1 MKYTCCKYELYTADR
16 VFLRYQCVNNHT
28 FQHLIFFIHILT
40 VPLQRILDLYMT
52 FEELGLR
59 VEVLQSIEALGFAE
73 PTPIQQSAIPH
84 LLKNESDFVGLA
96 QTGTG
101 KTAAFGLPL
110 IHKVTDRPKE
120 TQALIICPTRE
131 LCLQISKDLEAF
143 AQFDKQISV
152 VAVYGGTDIRK
163 QMTDIRRGAT
173 VVVATPG
180 RLVDLINR
188 KAIFLNT
195 VETVVLDEADEML
208 NMGFKEDIDYIL
220 SSTPETKNVWLF
232 SATMPKEVAAIAK
245 NYMTDP
251 LEVAMGHKNQSN
263 ENIEHIYYGVKERD
277 RYDALKRLID
287 ASPEIFGLVFCR
299 TRNETATV
307 AEKLAKD
314 GYSAEPLHGD
324 LSQAM
329 RDRVMD
335 RFRERSIQL
344 LVATD
349 VAARGIDVDNITHVI
364 NYNLP
369 DDIENYTHRSGRT
382 ARAGKTGKSL
392 VLINTREQYKIKAI
406 ERQIRVEFKAELI
419 PDAATICGIQ
429 LNKLI
434 SKVKEIE
441 VKENDIAPY
450 LPAIMADFEE
460 LSKEEVIKKFISA
473 EFNRFIEYY
482 DRAGDLNLSTGKDRD
497 RGDRSERAPRDR
509 DREERGGRFE
519 KRGDRPERA
528 ERGDRPERRFDDS
541 NKTRFFVNLGQRD
554 GLNPGGL
561 LRVICDASGLTS
573 AAVGK
578 IDVMQNYSFFETDKN
593 HETDVLRKV
602 NGAEFEG
609 NTMNVEVTE
618 KKPERSGDRGS
629 FGGGGG
635 GGFRSRSSEGGGGFR
650 SREGGA
656 SSGGFRGRSSEG
668 GAGGFRS
675 RGSEGGGSRGGS
687 APRRDGSYGKD
698 SGSSSSRPRTGGSS
712 AGGGER
718 RSYGKKFGSNY

>member
-1 MKYTCCKYELYTADR
+1 
-16 VFLRYQCVNNHT
+16 
-28 FQHLIFFIHILT
+28 
-40 VPLQRILDLYMT
+40 MT
-52 FEELGLR
+52 FKELGLR
-59 VEVLQSIEALGFAE
+59 VEVLQSIEAMGFAE

-84 LLKNESDFVGLA
+84 LLNDQSDFVGLA

-110 IHKVTDRPKE
+110 IHKVTDRPTE
-120 TQALIICPTRE
+120 TQGLIIAPTRE

-143 AQFDKQISV
+143 AQFDKQIRV
-152 VAVYGGTDIRK
+152 VAVYGGTDIRR
-163 QMTDIRRGAT
+163 QMTEIKRGAT
-173 VVVATPG
+173 IVVATPG

-188 KAIFLNT
+188 RAINLQT

-208 NMGFKEDIDYIL
+208 NMGFKEDIDAIL
-220 SSTPETKNVWLF
+220 DATPDTKNVWLF

-263 ENIEHIYYGVKERD
+263 ENIEHIYYTVKERD

-287 ASPEIFGLVFCR
+287 ASPDIFGLVFCR

-382 ARAGKTGKSL
+382 ARAGRQGKSL
-392 VLINTREQYKIKAI
+392 VLINARENYKIKAI
-406 ERQIRVEFKAELI
+406 ERQIRMTFAAALI
-419 PDAATICGIQ
+419 PEASEICGIQ

-441 VKENDIAPY
+441 VKENDIAPF

-482 DRAGDLNLSTGKDRD
+482 DRAGDLNVAGGREDRGDRGRDKNDRFDRKDRFERSDRGERGD
-497 RGDRSERAPRDR
+497 RGDRSDRAPRDMGNR
-509 DREERGGRFE
+509 
-519 KRGDRPERA
+519 
-528 ERGDRPERRFDDS
+528 
-541 NKTRFFVNLGQRD
+541 TRFFVSLGKRD

-561 LRVICDASGLTS
+561 LRVICDATGIKS
-573 AAVGK
+573 ASVGR
-578 IDVMQNYSFFETDKN
+578 IDVMPNFSFFEADKGD
-593 HETDVLRKV
+593 EGAILSQV
-602 NGAEFEG
+602 NGADYEG
-609 NTMNVEVTE
+609 HKVMVEITQ
-618 KKPERSGDRGS
+618 KKAEGGERRSGGGGERRS
-629 FGGGGG
+629 FGGGERRSFGGDRERSGGGDRDRSGGDRRSGG
-635 GGFRSRSSEGGGGFR
+635 GGFRS
-650 SREGGA
+650 EGGA
-656 SSGGFRGRSSEG
+656 SRGGFGGARREGGSDRRSS
-668 GAGGFRS
+668 
-675 RGSEGGGSRGGS
+675 GS
-687 APRRDGSYGKD
+687 
-698 SGSSSSRPRTGGSS
+698 
-712 AGGGER
+712 GER
-718 RSYGKKFGSNY
+718 RSSSSTGRRFSSDSYK

>member
-1 MKYTCCKYELYTADR
+1 
-16 VFLRYQCVNNHT
+16 
-28 FQHLIFFIHILT
+28 
-40 VPLQRILDLYMT
+40 MT
-52 FEELGLR
+52 FKELGLR
-59 VEVLQSIEALGFAE
+59 VEVLQSIEAMGFAE

-84 LLKNESDFVGLA
+84 LLNDQSDFVGLA

-110 IHKVTDRPKE
+110 IHKVTDRPTE
-120 TQALIICPTRE
+120 TQGLIIAPTRE

-143 AQFDKQISV
+143 AQFDKQIRV
-152 VAVYGGTDIRK
+152 VAVYGGTDIRR
-163 QMTDIRRGAT
+163 QMTEIKRGAT
-173 VVVATPG
+173 IVVATPG

-188 KAIFLNT
+188 RAINLQT

-208 NMGFKEDIDYIL
+208 NMGFKEDIDAIL
-220 SSTPETKNVWLF
+220 DATPDTKNVWLF

-263 ENIEHIYYGVKERD
+263 ENIEHIYYTVKERD

-382 ARAGKTGKSL
+382 ARAGRQGKSL
-392 VLINTREQYKIKAI
+392 VLINARENYKIKAI
-406 ERQIRVEFKAELI
+406 ERQIRMTFASALI
-419 PDAATICGIQ
+419 PEASEICGIQ

-441 VKENDIAPY
+441 VKENDIAPF

-482 DRAGDLNLSTGKDRD
+482 DRAGDLNVSGGKGDREDRGDRGRDRNDRFDRKDRFERSDRGERGD
-497 RGDRSERAPRDR
+497 RGDRSDRAPRDMGNR
-509 DREERGGRFE
+509 
-519 KRGDRPERA
+519 
-528 ERGDRPERRFDDS
+528 
-541 NKTRFFVNLGQRD
+541 TRFFVSLGKRD

-561 LRVICDASGLTS
+561 LRVICDATGIKS
-573 AAVGK
+573 ASVGR
-578 IDVMQNYSFFETDKN
+578 IDVMPNFSFFEADKGD
-593 HETDVLRKV
+593 EGSILSQV
-602 NGAEFEG
+602 NGAAQEG
-609 NTMNVEVTE
+609 HQVMVEITQ
-618 KKPERSGDRGS
+618 KKAEGGERRSGGGGERRS
-629 FGGGGG
+629 FGGGERRSFGGDRERSGGGDRDRSGGERRSGG
-635 GGFRSRSSEGGGGFR
+635 GGFRS
-650 SREGGA
+650 EGGA
-656 SSGGFRGRSSEG
+656 SRGGFGGARREGGSDRRSS
-668 GAGGFRS
+668 
-675 RGSEGGGSRGGS
+675 
-687 APRRDGSYGKD
+687 
-698 SGSSSSRPRTGGSS
+698 
-712 AGGGER
+712 GGGER
-718 RSYGKKFGSNY
+718 RSSSSTGRRFSSDSYK

>member
-1 MKYTCCKYELYTADR
+1 
-16 VFLRYQCVNNHT
+16 
-28 FQHLIFFIHILT
+28 
-40 VPLQRILDLYMT
+40 MT
-52 FEELGLR
+52 FKELGLR
-59 VEVLQSIEALGFAE
+59 VEVLQSIEAMGFAE

-84 LLKNESDFVGLA
+84 LLQLESDFVGLA

-110 IHKVTDRPKE
+110 IHKVTDRPTE
-120 TQALIICPTRE
+120 TQGLVIAPTRE

-143 AQFDKQISV
+143 AQFDRQIKV

-163 QMTDIRRGAT
+163 QMSDIKRGAT
-173 VVVATPG
+173 IVVATPG

-188 KAIFLNT
+188 KAINLKT

-208 NMGFKEDIDYIL
+208 NMGFKEDIDAIL
-220 SSTPETKNVWLF
+220 EATPETKNVWLF

-263 ENIEHIYYGVKERD
+263 ENIEHIYYTVKERD

-287 ASPEIFGLVFCR
+287 ASPDIFGLVFCR

-307 AEKLAKD
+307 AEKLAKE

-382 ARAGKTGKSL
+382 ARAGRQGKSL
-392 VLINTREQYKIKAI
+392 VLINTRENFKIKAI
-406 ERQIRVEFKAELI
+406 ERQIRTTFTAALI
-419 PDAATICGIQ
+419 PEASEICGIQ

-441 VKENDIAPY
+441 VKENDIAPF

-482 DRAGDLNLSTGKDRD
+482 DRAGDLNVSSGRGDREDRKERRGDDRFDRKDRFE
-497 RGDRSERAPRDR
+497 RSERAPRGDR
-509 DREERGGRFE
+509 DNANR
-519 KRGDRPERA
+519 
-528 ERGDRPERRFDDS
+528 
-541 NKTRFFVNLGQRD
+541 TRFFVSLGKRD

-561 LRVICDASGLTS
+561 LRVICDSTGLKSASIGR
-573 AAVGK
+573 
-578 IDVMQNYSFFETDKN
+578 IDVMPNFSFFEADKAD
-593 HETDVLRKV
+593 EGAILSKV
-602 NGAEFEG
+602 NGSDYEG
-609 NTMNVEVTE
+609 HTVNVEITQ
-618 KKPERSGDRGS
+618 KKE
-629 FGGGGG
+629 
-635 GGFRSRSSEGGGGFR
+635 
-650 SREGGA
+650 
-656 SSGGFRGRSSEG
+656 
-668 GAGGFRS
+668 
-675 RGSEGGGSRGGS
+675 
-687 APRRDGSYGKD
+687 
-698 SGSSSSRPRTGGSS
+698 
-712 AGGGER
+712 GGER
-718 RSYGKKFGSNY
+718 RSGGDRERKSGFGGGKSSGFGDRKSFGSSERRSSGGGFRGNSSYGKSDSGSGERRSGGSDRRSSGGSDRRSSGGGRKFSSSSYK

>member
-1 MKYTCCKYELYTADR
+1 
-16 VFLRYQCVNNHT
+16 
-28 FQHLIFFIHILT
+28 
-40 VPLQRILDLYMT
+40 MT
-52 FEELGLR
+52 FKELGLR
-59 VEVLQSIEALGFAE
+59 VEVLQSIEAMGFAE

-84 LLKNESDFVGLA
+84 LLNDESDFVGLA

-110 IHKVTDRPKE
+110 IHKVTDRPTE
-120 TQALIICPTRE
+120 TQGLVIAPTRE

-143 AQFDKQISV
+143 AKFDKQIKV

-163 QMTDIRRGAT
+163 QMTDIKRGAT
-173 VVVATPG
+173 IVVATPG

-188 KAIFLNT
+188 KAINLKT

-208 NMGFKEDIDYIL
+208 NMGFKEDIDAIL
-220 SSTPETKNVWLF
+220 EATPETKNVWLF
-232 SATMPKEVAAIAK
+232 SATMPKEVSAIAK

-263 ENIEHIYYGVKERD
+263 ENIEHIYYTVKERD

-287 ASPEIFGLVFCR
+287 ASPDIFGLVFCR

-307 AEKLAKD
+307 AEKLAKE

-382 ARAGKTGKSL
+382 ARAGKQGKSL
-392 VLINTREQYKIKAI
+392 VLINTRENFKIKAI
-406 ERQIRVEFKAELI
+406 ERQIRTTFTAALI
-419 PDAATICGIQ
+419 PEASEICGIQ

-441 VKENDIAPY
+441 VKENDIAPF

-482 DRAGDLNLSTGKDRD
+482 DRAGDLNVSAGRGDREDRKERSGSDRFDRKDRFERSD
-497 RGDRSERAPRDR
+497 RGERSERAPRAD
-509 DREERGGRFE
+509 
-519 KRGDRPERA
+519 RGDNENR
-528 ERGDRPERRFDDS
+528 
-541 NKTRFFVNLGQRD
+541 TRFFVSLGKRD

-561 LRVICDASGLTS
+561 LRVICDSTGLNSGS
-573 AAVGK
+573 IGR
-578 IDVMQNYSFFETDKN
+578 IDVMPNFSFFEADKTD
-593 HETDVLRKV
+593 EGAILSKV
-602 NGAEFEG
+602 NGADYEG
-609 NTMNVEVTE
+609 HSVSVEITQ
-618 KKPERSGDRGS
+618 KKEGSDRRSSGGGERRSFGDRDRS
-629 FGGGGG
+629 SGGGDRRSSGGG
-635 GGFRSRSSEGGGGFR
+635 GGFRGGSSSYGKSSTTEGGSDR
-650 SREGGA
+650 R
-656 SSGGFRGRSSEG
+656 SSGGDRE
-668 GAGGFRS
+668 RS
-675 RGSEGGGSRGGS
+675 RGGFSGNK
-687 APRRDGSYGKD
+687 SYGTPSGG
-698 SGSSSSRPRTGGSS
+698 SGSSSRREGGSDRRS
-712 AGGGER
+712 SGGGGR
-718 RSYGKKFGSNY
+718 KFSSNSYSK

>member
-1 MKYTCCKYELYTADR
+1 
-16 VFLRYQCVNNHT
+16 
-28 FQHLIFFIHILT
+28 
-40 VPLQRILDLYMT
+40 MT
-52 FEELGLR
+52 FKELGLR
-59 VEVLQSIEALGFAE
+59 VEVLQSIEAMGFAE

-84 LLKNESDFVGLA
+84 LLNDQSDFVGLA

-110 IHKVTDRPKE
+110 IHKVTDRPTE
-120 TQALIICPTRE
+120 TQGLIIAPTRE

-143 AQFDKQISV
+143 AQFDKQIRV
-152 VAVYGGTDIRK
+152 VAVYGGTDIRR
-163 QMTDIRRGAT
+163 QMTEIKRGAT
-173 VVVATPG
+173 IVVATPG

-188 KAIFLNT
+188 RAINLQT

-208 NMGFKEDIDYIL
+208 NMGFKEDIDAIL
-220 SSTPETKNVWLF
+220 DATPDTKNVWLF

-263 ENIEHIYYGVKERD
+263 ENIEHIYYTVKERD

-382 ARAGKTGKSL
+382 ARAGRQGKSL
-392 VLINTREQYKIKAI
+392 VLINARENYKIKAI
-406 ERQIRVEFKAELI
+406 ERQIRMTFAAALI
-419 PDAATICGIQ
+419 PEASEICGIQ

-441 VKENDIAPY
+441 VKENDIAPF

-482 DRAGDLNLSTGKDRD
+482 DRAGDLNVSGGREDRGDRGRDKNDRFDRKDRFERSDRGERGD
-497 RGDRSERAPRDR
+497 RGDRSDRAPRDMGNR
-509 DREERGGRFE
+509 
-519 KRGDRPERA
+519 
-528 ERGDRPERRFDDS
+528 
-541 NKTRFFVNLGQRD
+541 TRFFVSLGKRD

-561 LRVICDASGLTS
+561 LRVICDATGIKS
-573 AAVGK
+573 ASVGR
-578 IDVMQNYSFFETDKN
+578 IDVMPNFSFFEADKGD
-593 HETDVLRKV
+593 EGSILSQV
-602 NGAEFEG
+602 NGADYEG
-609 NTMNVEVTE
+609 HKVMVEITQ
-618 KKPERSGDRGS
+618 KKAEGGERRSG
-629 FGGGGG
+629 
-635 GGFRSRSSEGGGGFR
+635 
-650 SREGGA
+650 
-656 SSGGFRGRSSEG
+656 
-668 GAGGFRS
+668 
-675 RGSEGGGSRGGS
+675 
-687 APRRDGSYGKD
+687 
-698 SGSSSSRPRTGGSS
+698 
-712 AGGGER
+712 GGGER
-718 RSYGKKFGSNY
+718 RSFGGGERRSFGGDRERSGGGDRDRSGGERRSGGRGFRSEGGASRGGFGGARRESGSERRSSGGGERRSTSSTGRRFSSDSYK

>member
-1 MKYTCCKYELYTADR
+1 
-16 VFLRYQCVNNHT
+16 
-28 FQHLIFFIHILT
+28 
-40 VPLQRILDLYMT
+40 MT
-52 FEELGLR
+52 FKELGLR
-59 VEVLQSIEALGFAE
+59 VEVLQSIEAMGFAE

-84 LLKNESDFVGLA
+84 LLNDQSDFVGLA

-110 IHKVTDRPKE
+110 IHKVTDRPTE
-120 TQALIICPTRE
+120 TQGLIIAPTRE

-143 AQFDKQISV
+143 AQFDKQIRV
-152 VAVYGGTDIRK
+152 VAVYGGTDIRR
-163 QMTDIRRGAT
+163 QMTEIKRGAT
-173 VVVATPG
+173 IVVATPG

-188 KAIFLNT
+188 RAINLQT

-208 NMGFKEDIDYIL
+208 NMGFKEDIDAIL
-220 SSTPETKNVWLF
+220 DATPDTKNVWLF

-263 ENIEHIYYGVKERD
+263 ENIEHIYYTVKERD

-382 ARAGKTGKSL
+382 ARAGRQGKSL
-392 VLINTREQYKIKAI
+392 VLINARENYKIKAI
-406 ERQIRVEFKAELI
+406 ERQIRMTFAAALI
-419 PDAATICGIQ
+419 PEASEICGIQ

-441 VKENDIAPY
+441 VKENDIAPF

-482 DRAGDLNLSTGKDRD
+482 DRAGDLNVSGGREDRGDRGRDKNDRFDRKDRFERSDRGERGD
-497 RGDRSERAPRDR
+497 RGDRSDRAPRDMGNR
-509 DREERGGRFE
+509 
-519 KRGDRPERA
+519 
-528 ERGDRPERRFDDS
+528 
-541 NKTRFFVNLGQRD
+541 TRFFVSLGKRD

-561 LRVICDASGLTS
+561 LRVICDATGIKS
-573 AAVGK
+573 ASVGR
-578 IDVMQNYSFFETDKN
+578 IDVMPNFSFFEADKGD
-593 HETDVLRKV
+593 EGSILSQV
-602 NGAEFEG
+602 NGADYEG
-609 NTMNVEVTE
+609 HKVMVEITQ
-618 KKPERSGDRGS
+618 KKAEGGERRSGGGGERRS
-629 FGGGGG
+629 FGGGERRSFGGDRERSGGGDRDRSGGERRSGG
-635 GGFRSRSSEGGGGFR
+635 GGFRS
-650 SREGGA
+650 EGGA
-656 SSGGFRGRSSEG
+656 SRGGFGGARREGGSDRRSS
-668 GAGGFRS
+668 
-675 RGSEGGGSRGGS
+675 
-687 APRRDGSYGKD
+687 
-698 SGSSSSRPRTGGSS
+698 
-712 AGGGER
+712 GGGER
-718 RSYGKKFGSNY
+718 RSTSSTGRRFSSDSYK

>member
-1 MKYTCCKYELYTADR
+1 
-16 VFLRYQCVNNHT
+16 
-28 FQHLIFFIHILT
+28 
-40 VPLQRILDLYMT
+40 
-52 FEELGLR
+52 
-59 VEVLQSIEALGFAE
+59 
-73 PTPIQQSAIPH
+73 
-84 LLKNESDFVGLA
+84 
-96 QTGTG
+96 
-101 KTAAFGLPL
+101 
-110 IHKVTDRPKE
+110 
-120 TQALIICPTRE
+120 
-131 LCLQISKDLEAF
+131 
-143 AQFDKQISV
+143 
-152 VAVYGGTDIRK
+152 
-163 QMTDIRRGAT
+163 
-173 VVVATPG
+173 
-180 RLVDLINR
+180 
-188 KAIFLNT
+188 
-195 VETVVLDEADEML
+195 ML
-208 NMGFKEDIDYIL
+208 NMGFKEDIDFIL
-220 SSTPETKNVWLF
+220 SATPDTKNTWLF

-263 ENIEHIYYGVKERD
+263 ENIEHVYYSVKEKD

-382 ARAGKTGKSL
+382 ARAGRTGKSL
-392 VLINTREQYKIKAI
+392 VLINTREHYKIKAI
-406 ERQIRVEFKAELI
+406 ERQIRMDFTPALI
-419 PDAATICGIQ
+419 PNAAEICGIQ

-434 SKVKEIE
+434 SKVKDIE

-482 DRAGDLNLSTGKDRD
+482 DRAGDLNVASGK
-497 RGDRSERAPRDR
+497 GDKKGR
-509 DREERGGRFE
+509 DRERD
-519 KRGDRPERA
+519 DRPERA
-528 ERGDRPERRFDDS
+528 TRGERRDRFDDT

-573 AAVGK
+573 SSIGK
-578 IDVMQNYSFFETDKN
+578 IDVLQNYSFFETNKDN
-593 HETDVLRKV
+593 ETDVLRKV

-609 NTMNVEVTE
+609 HTMNVEITS
-618 KKPERSGDRGS
+618 KQPPARRAS
-629 FGGGGG
+629 GGGGNFRG
-635 GGFRSRSSEGGGGFR
+635 SRDGGSRDGGFREGGFKGRSEGGF
-650 SREGGA
+650 REGGFK
-656 SSGGFRGRSSEG
+656 SRSEGGFRG
-668 GAGGFRS
+668 
-675 RGSEGGGSRGGS
+675 GS
-687 APRRDGSYGKD
+687 ASRSNDRPPRRDGSYGKD
-698 SGSSSSRPRTGGSS
+698 SGSNGGFRKSSGTS
-712 AGGGER
+712 ER
-718 RSYGKKFGSNY
+718 RTYGKKFGSNY

>member
-1 MKYTCCKYELYTADR
+1 
-16 VFLRYQCVNNHT
+16 
-28 FQHLIFFIHILT
+28 
-40 VPLQRILDLYMT
+40 MT
-52 FEELGLR
+52 FKELGLR
-59 VEVLQSIEALGFAE
+59 VEVLQSIEAMGFAE

-84 LLKNESDFVGLA
+84 LLNDQSDFVGLA

-110 IHKVTDRPKE
+110 IHKVTDRPTE
-120 TQALIICPTRE
+120 TQGLIIAPTRE

-143 AQFDKQISV
+143 AQFDKQIRV
-152 VAVYGGTDIRK
+152 VAVYGGTDIRR
-163 QMTDIRRGAT
+163 QMTEIKRGAT
-173 VVVATPG
+173 IVVATPG

-188 KAIFLNT
+188 RAINLQT

-208 NMGFKEDIDYIL
+208 NMGFKEDIDAIL
-220 SSTPETKNVWLF
+220 DATPDTKNVWLF

-263 ENIEHIYYGVKERD
+263 ENIEHIYYTVKERD

-382 ARAGKTGKSL
+382 ARAGRQGKSL
-392 VLINTREQYKIKAI
+392 VLINARENYKIKAI
-406 ERQIRVEFKAELI
+406 ERQIRMTFAAALI
-419 PDAATICGIQ
+419 PEASEICGIQ

-441 VKENDIAPY
+441 VKENDIAPF

-482 DRAGDLNLSTGKDRD
+482 DRAGDLNVSGGREDRGRDKNDRFDRKDRFERSDRSERGD
-497 RGDRSERAPRDR
+497 RGDRSDRTPRDMGNR
-509 DREERGGRFE
+509 
-519 KRGDRPERA
+519 
-528 ERGDRPERRFDDS
+528 
-541 NKTRFFVNLGQRD
+541 TRFFVSLGKRD

-561 LRVICDASGLTS
+561 LRVICDATGIKS
-573 AAVGK
+573 ASVGR
-578 IDVMQNYSFFETDKN
+578 IDVMPNFSFFEADKGD
-593 HETDVLRKV
+593 EGAILSQV
-602 NGAEFEG
+602 NGADYEG
-609 NTMNVEVTE
+609 HKVMVEITQ
-618 KKPERSGDRGS
+618 KKAEGGERRSGGGGERRS
-629 FGGGGG
+629 FGGGERRSFGGDRERSGGGDRDRSGGDRRSGG
-635 GGFRSRSSEGGGGFR
+635 GGFRS
-650 SREGGA
+650 EGGA
-656 SSGGFRGRSSEG
+656 SRGGFGGARREGGSDRRSS
-668 GAGGFRS
+668 
-675 RGSEGGGSRGGS
+675 
-687 APRRDGSYGKD
+687 
-698 SGSSSSRPRTGGSS
+698 
-712 AGGGER
+712 GGGER
-718 RSYGKKFGSNY
+718 RSSSSTGRRFSSDSYK

>member
-1 MKYTCCKYELYTADR
+1 
-16 VFLRYQCVNNHT
+16 
-28 FQHLIFFIHILT
+28 
-40 VPLQRILDLYMT
+40 MT
-52 FEELGLR
+52 FKELGLR
-59 VEVLQSIEALGFAE
+59 VEVLQSIEAMGFAE

-84 LLKNESDFVGLA
+84 LLNDQSDFVGLA

-110 IHKVTDRPKE
+110 IHKVTDRPTE
-120 TQALIICPTRE
+120 TQGLIIAPTRE

-143 AQFDKQISV
+143 AQFDKQIRV
-152 VAVYGGTDIRK
+152 VAVYGGTDIRR
-163 QMTDIRRGAT
+163 QMTEIKRGAT
-173 VVVATPG
+173 IVVATPG

-188 KAIFLNT
+188 RAINLQT

-208 NMGFKEDIDYIL
+208 NMGFKEDIDAIL
-220 SSTPETKNVWLF
+220 DATPDTKNVWLF

-263 ENIEHIYYGVKERD
+263 ENIEHIYYTVKERD

-287 ASPEIFGLVFCR
+287 ASPDIFGLVFCR

-382 ARAGKTGKSL
+382 ARAGRQGKSL
-392 VLINTREQYKIKAI
+392 VLINARENYKIKAI
-406 ERQIRVEFKAELI
+406 ERQIRMTFAAALI
-419 PDAATICGIQ
+419 PEASEICGIQ

-441 VKENDIAPY
+441 VKENDIAPF

-482 DRAGDLNLSTGKDRD
+482 DRAGDLNVAGGREDRGERGRDKNDRFDRKDRFERSDRGERGD
-497 RGDRSERAPRDR
+497 RGDRSDRAPRDMGNR
-509 DREERGGRFE
+509 
-519 KRGDRPERA
+519 
-528 ERGDRPERRFDDS
+528 
-541 NKTRFFVNLGQRD
+541 TRFFVSLGKRD

-561 LRVICDASGLTS
+561 LRVICDATGIKS
-573 AAVGK
+573 ASVGR
-578 IDVMQNYSFFETDKN
+578 IDVMPNFSFFEADKGD
-593 HETDVLRKV
+593 EGAILSQV
-602 NGAEFEG
+602 NGADYEG
-609 NTMNVEVTE
+609 HKVMVEITQ
-618 KKPERSGDRGS
+618 KKAEGGERRSGGGGERRS
-629 FGGGGG
+629 FGGGERRSFGGDRERSGGGDRDRSGGDRRSGG
-635 GGFRSRSSEGGGGFR
+635 GGFRS
-650 SREGGA
+650 EGGA
-656 SSGGFRGRSSEG
+656 SRGGFGGARREGGSDRRSS
-668 GAGGFRS
+668 
-675 RGSEGGGSRGGS
+675 
-687 APRRDGSYGKD
+687 
-698 SGSSSSRPRTGGSS
+698 
-712 AGGGER
+712 GGGER
-718 RSYGKKFGSNY
+718 RSSSSTGRRFSSDSYK